1 MEWQSECDVG
11 EVLSEK
17 RSEKGLKAS
26 IMAMYEY
33 KNYGLGD

>member
-17 RSEKGLKAS
+17 RSEKGHKG
-26 IMAMYEY
+26 I
-33 KNYGLGD
+33 NNGHV